1 MFLWNLDETLT
12 LVIKYFV
19 YFFFIFWARKFQFQI
34 FEMRVNDAENIKFT

>member
-19 YFFFIFWARKFQFQI
+19 YFFNFLSEKVSVSDFRDESERRRKY
-34 FEMRVNDAENIKFT
+34 